1 MHRISISFYS
11 KIVHLLVVVVVL
23 VDYLC
28 GRREYNILVIKKL
41 EHNSTF
47 IGLLQLL
54 HLFTKKVLTLGRT
67 LP

>member
-28 GRREYNILVIKKL
+28 GRREYNILVNKKL
-41 EHNSTF
+41 EYNSTF

-54 HLFTKKVLTLGRT
+54 HLFTKKVPTLGRT
-67 LP
+67 HS